1 MGKYFHCG
9 YKVFLLIF
17 FTIFIFG
24 LNNSFGSSGIED
36 GMSEMAVKIV
46 ANSKSKNKHSI
57 GITSF
62 PHVNGD
68 YSELSNYI
76 SDELVVKLFSVSDS
90 GIEIIE
96 RNQMNKIF
104 KELHLSS
111 TGIIDSESIQ
121 QLGKLHGVDALV
133 LGSITDLGEQIK
145 INARL
150 VDTETGRV
158 FSAAGIMIPKTNNV
172 KVLMERILEPGH
184 TDDQSS
190 NDHKIMLGGTGSS
203 HTRTGKQEKGTV
215 PYVLNLKQYEIG
227 DIPEELGSVLV
238 AQGKK
243 IKGKKVLRRL
253 NKGDLSIKGLHIHGD
268 FTLEFTIY
276 GLIYP
281 DSAWT
286 KEKLI
291 LYSKGAESLVLT
303 FSGKHG
309 PSVVFGDSSQRF
321 SWGKWSYGVIT
332 RFKMQAKG
340 RVVKLFVNDR
350 FVGSQIH
357 DPQTM
362 YDSLKL
368 TLHSDQT
375 EVSDLTISVNK

>member
-9 YKVFLLIF
+9 YTVFLLIF

-76 SDELVVKLFSVSDS
+76 SDELVVQLFSVSDS

-111 TGIIDSESIQ
+111 TGIIDGESIQ

-184 TDDQSS
+184 TDDKSS

-203 HTRTGKQEKGTV
+203 HTRTEKQEKGTV

-243 IKGKKVLRRL
+243 IKGKRVLRRL
-253 NKGDLSIKGLHIHGD
+253 NEGDLSIKGLHIHGD

-281 DSAWT
+281 NYGG
-286 KEKLI
+286 KNIKLI
-291 LYSKGAESLVLT
+291 LYSKGAEALVFA
-303 FSGKHG
+303 FSGGKG

-321 SWGKWSYGVIT
+321 SCGKEWVSEIR
-332 RFKMQAKG
+332 RFKIQVKG

-357 DPQTM
+357 DPQTT

>member
-1 MGKYFHCG
+1 MKRGHHHY
-9 YKVFLLIF
+9 YKIF
-17 FTIFIFG
+17 VLFFFSVVVAG
-24 LNNSFGSSGIED
+24 VNNSFASAGIEG
-36 GMSEMAVKIV
+36 GMAEMAGKIV

-68 YSELSNYI
+68 YSELSNYLA
-76 SDELVVKLFSVSDS
+76 DELVVQLFTVSDS
-90 GIEIIE
+90 GLEIIE

-104 KELHLSS
+104 KELQLNS

-121 QLGKLHGVDALV
+121 KLGKLHGVDALV

-158 FSAAGIMIPKTNNV
+158 FSAAGIMVPKTNNV
-172 KVLMERILEPGH
+172 RVLMERILETGISP
-184 TDDQSS
+184 DKSS
-190 NDHKIMLGGTGSS
+190 GTRSISGGAGVS
-203 HTRTGKQEKGTV
+203 HTQKRRKGKGTV
-215 PYVLNLKQYEIG
+215 PYMLNLKQYEIG

-238 AQGKK
+238 AQGKN
-243 IKGKKVLRRL
+243 IKGKRVLQRL

-276 GLIYP
+276 GLIYS
-281 DSAWT
+281 DYNGSQG
-286 KEKLI
+286 EKLI
-291 LYSKGAESLVLT
+291 LYSKGAEALVLT
-303 FSGKHG
+303 FSDIYR

-321 SWGKWSYGVIT
+321 SWGKRSNGVIT
-332 RFKMQAKG
+332 RLKIQVKG

-357 DPQTM
+357 DPQTT

-375 EVSDLTISVNK
+375 EISQLTITTN